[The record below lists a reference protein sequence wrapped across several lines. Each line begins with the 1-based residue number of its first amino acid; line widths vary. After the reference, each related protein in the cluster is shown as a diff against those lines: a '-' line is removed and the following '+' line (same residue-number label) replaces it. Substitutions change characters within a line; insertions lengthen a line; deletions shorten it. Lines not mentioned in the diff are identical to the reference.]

1 VQKMKEMCAKGRKTG
16 VWIRILGST
25 PHLSSPASG
34 SPSGAVLRAHTAHS
48 VYPGADKR
56 AQVPLISRRWTTK
69 WWCSG
74 AETESP
80 CIPDARRPI
89 GLGNVVMI
97 ASSPVIPA
105 EQ

>member
-1 VQKMKEMCAKGRKTG
+1 MDPYARFH
-16 VWIRILGST
+16 

-34 SPSGAVLRAHTAHS
+34 NPLGATLRAHTARS
-48 VYPGADKR
+48 AYPGVDKR
-56 AQVPLISRRWTTK
+56 AQVPLITRHWMVK

-80 CIPDARRPI
+80 RILDARRPV

-97 ASSPVIPA
+97 ASGPAIPA
-105 EQ
+105 GQ